1 MLKAAIFDLDGVL
14 INTEPYQ
21 WFGWIEVLKPYDAV
35 LSKEEYISNY
45 AGKSGIIIEE
55 ELLKK
60 FSLSIEK
67 GALLRE
73 KEKLL
78 LQWFKEKEIE
88 LMPYAKESV
97 EFFLNKNLKT
107 ALISGGPRD
116 EVILKLKRTGLFP
129 LFSVILSGSD
139 VKRGKPNPDV
149 YLLGLERLEV
159 ESKSCIV
166 FEDTAYGLEAATR
179 AGIKCLAI
187 PNEFSREQDFSKA
200 TKVFNN
206 LKEAVGWVEDKYIAV

>member
-1 MLKAAIFDLDGVL
+1 
-14 INTEPYQ
+14 
-21 WFGWIEVLKPYDAV
+21 
-35 LSKEEYISNY
+35 
-45 AGKSGIIIEE
+45 
-55 ELLKK
+55 
-60 FSLSIEK
+60 
-67 GALLRE
+67 
-73 KEKLL
+73 
-78 LQWFKEKEIE
+78 
-88 LMPYAKESV
+88 MPYAKESV